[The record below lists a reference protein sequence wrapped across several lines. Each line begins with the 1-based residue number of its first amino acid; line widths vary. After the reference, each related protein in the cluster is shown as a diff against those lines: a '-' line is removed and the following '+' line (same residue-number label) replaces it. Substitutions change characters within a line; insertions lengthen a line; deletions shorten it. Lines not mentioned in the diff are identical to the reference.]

1 MPVAC
6 TTPPMSSSSPR
17 NRPPGAPPTAVS
29 AAAVS
34 AAAVSAAGG
43 SAAGGITALGVREP
57 AKLQP
62 VQARG
67 LRRGVVRADL
77 RDQPAG
83 WVEPVPLVAAQHHP
97 GLGLLMRPLDHRPV
111 GTGIPDDL

>member
-1 MPVAC
+1 MPVAWS
-6 TTPPMSSSSPR
+6 TPPMSSSSPP

-29 AAAVS
+29 AA

-43 SAAGGITALGVREP
+43 SAAGGITALGVGEP
-57 AKLQP
+57 AQLKP

-77 RDQPAG
+77 RDQAASR
-83 WVEPVPLVAAQHHP
+83 VEPVPLVAAQHYP
-97 GLGLLMRPLDHRPV
+97 GLGLLM
-111 GTGIPDDL
+111 